1 MYCQYYY
8 EYHSVTTELQYSMN
22 RQYKRCST
30 IDLTGGNVTMI
41 IYDLQTSN
49 TMKSPKAP
57 SSL

>member
-1 MYCQYYY
+1 M
-8 EYHSVTTELQYSMN
+8 
-22 RQYKRCST
+22 
-30 IDLTGGNVTMI
+30 DLTGGNVTMI